1 MTSKGVELEGRWVV
15 NEALDVNASYT
26 YTDMTISKD
35 VQFEGKTPIYVP
47 DHTVNFWANYYFY
60 NGALNG
66 LRVSGGGRYVGE
78 MEIDAQ
84 NTGKVPS
91 YTIADLSLGY
101 DLGTVSESLTG
112 ANANLIVNNLFNEEY
127 YTCYDSN
134 NCWYG
139 AEQSVE
145 VNVKYEF

>member
-1 MTSKGVELEGRWVV
+1 
-15 NEALDVNASYT
+15 
-26 YTDMTISKD
+26 
-35 VQFEGKTPIYVP
+35 
-47 DHTVNFWANYYFY
+47 
-60 NGALNG
+60 
-66 LRVSGGGRYVGE
+66 

-84 NTGKVPS
+84 NTGKVSS

-101 DLGTVSESLTG
+101 DLGRVSDSLTG
-112 ANANLIVNNLFNEEY
+112 ANANIIVNNLFNEEY

-139 AEQSVE
+139 AEQTIE